1 MMQDWV
7 EKYRPKS
14 LADIIGNRDTVR
26 RMLEWARDWD
36 ASKPP
41 LLLFGK
47 PGIGKTSS
55 AYALANDMNWEV
67 VELNASDQRT
77 KGIIEKIA
85 GSTATTMSLLGSQR
99 KLILLD
105 EADNLHGTADQG
117 GARAIIS
124 VIKSSKQ
131 PIILIANDK
140 YGVAKE
146 IKALCEPLQFRALQA
161 RSIVPHLK
169 YICSAENKTCSENA
183 LMQIAESAGGDMRA
197 AVNMLF
203 AAGSGSENVSEE
215 SVSTA
220 AKDQR
225 STIFELVGGILRGGE
240 DRRLM
245 EMSYDL
251 SDTPDTV
258 EQWIEGALPQIST
271 LRGRSDAYG
280 FLAQS
285 DIYLGRTYL
294 RQYYTLWK
302 YATALMIIGTA
313 SAAGGRGVTGSIMPP
328 ARWAKMA
335 GAKKK
340 KLIRQSVLIKA
351 AFAYHMPENTL
362 RDEYFKAFG
371 MIADKDPLSL
381 AKELSLDADE
391 LNYILEDKARTTAV
405 MNEIKREAKELEKKE
420 KAAQKAAEK
429 AKKSVK
435 PVRTIDI
442 TKAVADAGENPP
454 EKTSHGKASETA
466 KAAKTDKTEKTDSKE
481 FFESTEP
488 TESKKINGSA
498 EPKEPTESKSAEK
511 KPSET
516 QSTLFS
522 F

>member
-161 RSIVPHLK
+161 SSLWYFLRSSMSRSFCPSSS
-169 YICSAENKTCSENA
+169 SAATLSK
-183 LMQIAESAGGDMRA
+183 
-197 AVNMLF
+197 
-203 AAGSGSENVSEE
+203 
-215 SVSTA
+215 SVS
-220 AKDQR
+220 KP
-225 STIFELVGGILRGGE
+225 
-240 DRRLM
+240 LM
-245 EMSYDL
+245 
-251 SDTPDTV
+251 
-258 EQWIEGALPQIST
+258 A
-271 LRGRSDAYG
+271 
-280 FLAQS
+280 
-285 DIYLGRTYL
+285 
-294 RQYYTLWK
+294 
-302 YATALMIIGTA
+302 
-313 SAAGGRGVTGSIMPP
+313 
-328 ARWAKMA
+328 
-335 GAKKK
+335 
-340 KLIRQSVLIKA
+340 
-351 AFAYHMPENTL
+351 
-362 RDEYFKAFG
+362 
-371 MIADKDPLSL
+371 
-381 AKELSLDADE
+381 
-391 LNYILEDKARTTAV
+391 
-405 MNEIKREAKELEKKE
+405 
-420 KAAQKAAEK
+420 
-429 AKKSVK
+429 
-435 PVRTIDI
+435 
-442 TKAVADAGENPP
+442 
-454 EKTSHGKASETA
+454 
-466 KAAKTDKTEKTDSKE
+466 
-481 FFESTEP
+481 
-488 TESKKINGSA
+488 
-498 EPKEPTESKSAEK
+498 
-511 KPSET
+511 
-516 QSTLFS
+516 
-522 F
+522 

>member
-1 MMQDWV
+1 MQDWV

-14 LADIIGNRDTVR
+14 LADIIGNKDCLR
-26 RMLEWARDWD
+26 RMIEWARDW
-36 ASKPP
+36 KPGVPP
-41 LLLFGK
+41 LLLYGK
-47 PGIGKTSS
+47 PGVGKTSS

-77 KGIIEKIA
+77 KGIIERVA
-85 GSTATTMSLLGSQR
+85 GATATTMSLLGSQR
-99 KLILLD
+99 KLLLLD
-105 EADNLHGTADQG
+105 EADNLHGTADMG
-117 GARAIIS
+117 GARAIIG
-124 VIKSSKQ
+124 VIKSSQQ

-146 IKALCEPLQFRALQA
+146 IKSLCELLQFRALQA

-169 YICSAENKTCSENA
+169 YLCSAENKTCNDNA

-203 AAGSGSENVSEE
+203 AAGSGADTVSEE

-225 STIFELVGGILRGGE
+225 SSIFELVGGILRGGA

-245 EMSYDL
+245 EISYDL

-258 EQWIEGALPQIST
+258 EQWVEGALPQIKNPRDRT
-271 LRGRSDAYG
+271 EAYG
-280 FLAQS
+280 YLAQS
-285 DIYLGRTYL
+285 DLYLGRTYL

-302 YATALMIIGTA
+302 YATALMVIGTA
-313 SAAGGRGVTGSIMPP
+313 AAAGGQGVTGNIMPP
-328 ARWAKMA
+328 ARWNRMA

-340 KLIRQSVLIKA
+340 KLVRQSVLIKA

-362 RDEYFKAFG
+362 RDEYLKAFG
-371 MIADKDPLSL
+371 MIADKDPLSF
-381 AKELSLDADE
+381 AKELSLDGDE
-391 LNYILEDKARTTAV
+391 LDYIIDDKVRSAEV
-405 MNEIKREAKELEKKE
+405 MKEIKREEKELEKKE

-429 AKKSVK
+429 AKKSEK
-435 PVRTIDI
+435 TVRIQDLANAA
-442 TKAVADAGENPP
+442 KP
-454 EKTSHGKASETA
+454 EKPEQPEKPDLKEPAESSGSIGSAASKSADEPETSGKAE
-466 KAAKTDKTEKTDSKE
+466 
-481 FFESTEP
+481 
-488 TESKKINGSA
+488 
-498 EPKEPTESKSAEK
+498 KSAEK